1 MLGLKRGT
9 VSFIER
15 SEEWDQIA
23 QREIQHIKSLFGS
36 IAKDVQQIG
45 SGAIRNPSFRV
56 QFTPILDIA
65 VAVSSLQ
72 DVIEIE
78 DKLQAH
84 HIYHVYNKDIDNQL
98 FFICEDMDAG
108 ICTAHIY
115 VVLQNSAQWDRLIQ
129 FKDYLSVNTDRLK
142 KYHTLKKDLAEK
154 YANDRNAYHQGK
166 VRFIQNIIME
176 AADYFT
182 LGRELTVVLDENQ
195 TKADQYLRGYYKEHF
210 QRTNKKQTV
219 YVFGVEKQVTKEF
232 CGMIA
237 ATIEYKGSGA
247 MKLVAAPSDVVIYEP
262 QIAHNLAKAEEG
274 RYPIYKCLYEKS
286 CGAVIYNEDKQE
298 RRYLLI
304 RNRSQNI
311 GFPKGHIE
319 YGETELQ
326 TVHREILEETGLRV
340 DVQENFRRLY
350 DYKVKFSVNKR
361 AVYYLAKYTNQCVFP
376 QAGEVL
382 EYWLVPYAKAM
393 DLLTFDADRRIL
405 EDAQAC
411 LEVCD

>member
-1 MLGLKRGT
+1 M
-9 VSFIER
+9 
-15 SEEWDQIA
+15 
-23 QREIQHIKSLFGS
+23 
-36 IAKDVQQIG
+36 
-45 SGAIRNPSFRV
+45 
-56 QFTPILDIA
+56 
-65 VAVSSLQ
+65 
-72 DVIEIE
+72 
-78 DKLQAH
+78 
-84 HIYHVYNKDIDNQL
+84 
-98 FFICEDMDAG
+98 
-108 ICTAHIY
+108 
-115 VVLQNSAQWDRLIQ
+115 
-129 FKDYLSVNTDRLK
+129 
-142 KYHTLKKDLAEK
+142 
-154 YANDRNAYHQGK
+154 
-166 VRFIQNIIME
+166 
-176 AADYFT
+176 
-182 LGRELTVVLDENQ
+182 
-195 TKADQYLRGYYKEHF
+195 
-210 QRTNKKQTV
+210 
-219 YVFGVEKQVTKEF
+219 
-232 CGMIA
+232 
-237 ATIEYKGSGA
+237 
-247 MKLVAAPSDVVIYEP
+247 
-262 QIAHNLAKAEEG
+262 AKAEEG